1 MICIDVVPEW
11 CSKAELVRLSFHEKV
26 GLIREEG
33 LIVDLWWKVE
43 VKMQMNSLPLC
54 FFKDNDISSLFFR
67 GCVLFLPD
75 REKK

>member
-1 MICIDVVPEW
+1 MQ
-11 CSKAELVRLSFHEKV
+11 
-26 GLIREEG
+26 EEG
-33 LIVDLWWKVE
+33 LITDLSWKVE

-67 GCVLFLPD
+67 GCVLFLPE